1 MCKNSVE
8 YKFSVINTDNILDFN
23 MNISYA
29 NDEIKNIYYLLIYVE
44 KILYQDEIKIDI
56 DIESPYI
63 HILFGINKEY
73 MEEYEL
79 IIPNNEY
86 HNDIE
91 LFNDVEQKFIKKN
104 INTILLNIT
113 PKLNIIELLNKE
125 KLL

>member
-1 MCKNSVE
+1 MCNNSVE
-8 YKFSVINTDNILDFN
+8 YKFSVIKTDNVLDFN
-23 MNISYA
+23 MNISYV

-44 KILYQDEIKIDI
+44 KILYFDEIKI

-63 HILFGINKEY
+63 HILIGINKEY
-73 MEEYEL
+73 MKEYEL
-79 IIPNNEY
+79 IIPNNKY